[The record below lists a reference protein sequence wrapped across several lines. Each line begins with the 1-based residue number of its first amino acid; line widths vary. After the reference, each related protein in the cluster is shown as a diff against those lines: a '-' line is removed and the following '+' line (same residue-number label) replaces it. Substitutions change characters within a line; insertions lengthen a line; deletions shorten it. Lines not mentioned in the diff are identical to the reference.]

1 MSAGAGVG
9 PATGTARTS
18 GADRKEPV
26 TVQPV
31 RKRRHLLVWCSLA
44 WIVLVV
50 AGTAFAG
57 LLPLAD
63 FAAPIGFPRAAPSGE
78 FNQWLGMDNQGRGLL
93 TRTVYG
99 GRVSL
104 LVGAAAGTIA
114 AVVGTL
120 LGLIAGYFR
129 GVTDMVIMYVTD
141 ALLAFPP
148 LVLLLAISSI
158 LRPSV
163 GTLLIGLTTLV
174 IPTFVRLS
182 RANTLNWA
190 SREFVLAAR
199 NMGWSRTRIAFRDVL
214 PNVVPSVLAYFPTV
228 VAALIV
234 AEGSLSFL
242 GLGVPSP
249 TPSWGTM
256 VADGKDYLTTDPRL
270 VFVPTGVIFLTIF
283 ALNQCGEYAR
293 DRFDRTLQH

>member
-1 MSAGAGVG
+1 MSAETAGPIPVL
-9 PATGTARTS
+9 GTHEKRAPLVR
-18 GADRKEPV
+18 
-26 TVQPV
+26 PV
-31 RKRRHLLVWCSLA
+31 RRRRNVLVWCSFA

-50 AGTAFAG
+50 VAAAGAA

-63 FAAPIGFPRAAPSGE
+63 YGAPIGSPAAGPSAG
-78 FNQWLGMDNQGRGLL
+78 FSHWLGLDNLGRSMLS
-93 TRTVYG
+93 RVVYG
-99 GRVSL
+99 ARVSL
-104 LVGAAAGTIA
+104 LVGAIAGTIA

-120 LGLIAGYFR
+120 LGLVAGFFR
-129 GVTDMVIMYVTD
+129 GPVDTVIMYVTD

-148 LVLLLAISSI
+148 LVLLMAISSI
-158 LRPSV
+158 LRPSF

-174 IPTFVRLS
+174 TPTFARLS

-190 SREFVLAAR
+190 ARDFVLAAR
-199 NMGWSRTRIAFRDVL
+199 NMGWGRLRIALREVL

-242 GLGVPSP
+242 GLGIPSP

-256 VADGKDYLTTDPRL
+256 IADGKDFLTTDPQMVL
-270 VFVPTGVIFLTIF
+270 IPTVAIFLTIF
-283 ALNQCGEYAR
+283 ALNQCGDYAR
-293 DRFDRTLQH
+293 HRFDRTSQH